1 MIEPSPIAPVPNDEA
16 APIVRIA
23 LVEDLADMRDSWT
36 RLIEGIPNFK
46 CVCAFASGEEALRR
60 LPEEK
65 VDVVLMDIRLP
76 RMSGIVCTAKL
87 KPLLPD
93 TQILILTVS
102 ADSDTVFRALE
113 AGADGYL
120 LKRCT
125 PEELQAAVLD
135 VLKGG
140 VPMTSEI
147 ARRVIASFRQRSVKS
162 AVTTRLTPR
171 EEEILTL
178 LAKGFVSKEIA
189 AQLGV
194 SYETVRDH
202 LKHIYDK
209 LHVHSRGEA
218 VARFQKD
225 LETGKGAVAPAAA
238 IEPDNKSHEAEI

>member
-1 MIEPSPIAPVPNDEA
+1 MSKNSSTTPTAKTI
-16 APIVRIA
+16 RIA
-23 LVEDLADMRDSWT
+23 LVEDLADVRDSWT
-36 RLIEGIPNFK
+36 RLIDGIPNFK
-46 CVCAFASGEEALRR
+46 CVCSFASGEEALRR
-60 LPEEK
+60 LPYEK

-76 RMSGIVCTAKL
+76 RMSGIACTTRL
-87 KPLLPD
+87 KPLIPH

-120 LKRCT
+120 LKRCS

-147 ARRVIASFRQRSVKS
+147 ARRVIASFRRQPAKND
-162 AVTTRLTPR
+162 AATNLTPR

-202 LKHIYDK
+202 LKHIYEK

-218 VARFQKD
+218 VARFNAS
-225 LETGKGAVAPAAA
+225 LESG
-238 IEPDNKSHEAEI
+238 ED

>member
-1 MIEPSPIAPVPNDEA
+1 MNPASSPSPTAGRLI
-16 APIVRIA
+16 RIA
-23 LVEDLADMRDSWT
+23 LVEDLADVRDSWQ
-36 RLIEGIPNFK
+36 RLIDGLPNFK
-46 CVCAFASGEEALRR
+46 CVCTLASGEEALRR
-60 LPEEK
+60 LPAEP

-76 RMSGIVCTAKL
+76 RMSGIACTARL
-87 KPLLPD
+87 KPLIPD

-120 LKRCT
+120 LKRCS

-147 ARRVIASFRQRSVKS
+147 ARRVIASFRRPPAKS
-162 AVTTRLTPR
+162 AAAPRLTPR

-178 LAKGFVSKEIA
+178 LSKGFVSKEIA
-189 AQLGV
+189 AKLGV
-194 SYETVRDH
+194 TYETVRDH
-202 LKHIYDK
+202 LRHIYEK

-218 VARFQKD
+218 VARFQ
-225 LETGKGAVAPAAA
+225 ETRDAGGG
-238 IEPDNKSHEAEI
+238 ET

>member
-1 MIEPSPIAPVPNDEA
+1 MI
-16 APIVRIA
+16 RIA
-23 LVEDLADMRDSWT
+23 LVEDLADVRDSWT
-36 RLIEGIPNFK
+36 RLIDGIPNLK
-46 CVCAFASGEEALRR
+46 CACAFATGEDALRR

-76 RMSGIVCTAKL
+76 RMSGIACTARL
-87 KPLLPD
+87 KALLPD
-93 TQILILTVS
+93 TQILILTAS

-147 ARRVIASFRQRSVKS
+147 ARRVIASFRRRPAKE
-162 AVTTRLTPR
+162 AAATKLTPR

-178 LAKGFVSKEIA
+178 LSKGLVNKEIA
-189 AQLGV
+189 DKLSV

-202 LKHIYDK
+202 LKHIYEK
-209 LHVHSRGEA
+209 LHVHSRTEA
-218 VARFQKD
+218 IARYFSNT
-225 LETGKGAVAPAAA
+225 ET
-238 IEPDNKSHEAEI
+238 EA

>member
-1 MIEPSPIAPVPNDEA
+1 MSKNPDTPTA
-16 APIVRIA
+16 AAKLIRIA
-23 LVEDLADMRDSWT
+23 LVEDLADVRDSWT
-36 RLIEGIPNFK
+36 RLIDGIPNFK
-46 CVCAFASGEEALRR
+46 CVCTFTDGEDALRR
-60 LPEEK
+60 LPGEK

-76 RMSGIVCTAKL
+76 RMSGIACTARL

-120 LKRCT
+120 LKRCS

-147 ARRVIASFRQRSVKS
+147 ARRVIASFRRQPAKS
-162 AVTTRLTPR
+162 DAATKLTPR

-178 LAKGFVSKEIA
+178 LSKGFVSKTIA

-202 LKHIYDK
+202 LKHIYEK

-218 VARFQKD
+218 VARFQ
-225 LETGKGAVAPAAA
+225 ETQ
-238 IEPDNKSHEAEI
+238 EAGED

>member
-1 MIEPSPIAPVPNDEA
+1 MNKKPEPAPA
-16 APIVRIA
+16 AGKVVRIA
-23 LVEDLADMRDSWT
+23 LVEDLPDVRDSWT
-36 RLIEGIPNFK
+36 RLIDGIPNFK
-46 CVCAFASGEEALRR
+46 CVCTCASGEEALRR
-60 LPEEK
+60 LPEET
-65 VDVVLMDIRLP
+65 VNVVLMDIRLP
-76 RMSGIVCTAKL
+76 RMSGIACTARL
-87 KPLLPD
+87 KPLIPH

-120 LKRCT
+120 LKRSS

-147 ARRVIASFRQRSVKS
+147 ARRVIASFRRQPAKS
-162 AVTTRLTPR
+162 DAATRLTPR

-189 AQLGV
+189 GQLGV

-202 LKHIYDK
+202 LKHIYEK

-218 VARFQKD
+218 VARFK
-225 LETGKGAVAPAAA
+225 ETQ
-238 IEPDNKSHEAEI
+238 EAGEE

>member
-1 MIEPSPIAPVPNDEA
+1 MSKVSNVSPARKGIS
-16 APIVRIA
+16 IA
-23 LVEDLADMRDSWT
+23 LVEDLADVRDSWT
-36 RLIEGIPNFK
+36 RLINGIPGFK
-46 CVCAFASGEEALRR
+46 CTCSFATGEEALRR
-60 LPEEK
+60 LPFEN

-76 RMSGIVCTAKL
+76 RMSGIACTTRL
-87 KPLLPD
+87 KPLIPN

-120 LKRCT
+120 LKRCS

-147 ARRVIASFRQRSVKS
+147 ARRVIASFRRHPAKND
-162 AVTTRLTPR
+162 TTTKLTPR
-171 EEEILTL
+171 EEEILIL
-178 LAKGFVSKEIA
+178 LSKGFVSKEIA
-189 AQLGV
+189 VKIGV

-202 LKHIYDK
+202 LKHVYEK

-218 VARFQKD
+218 VARYKESQ
-225 LETGKGAVAPAAA
+225 
-238 IEPDNKSHEAEI
+238 EAGLD

>member
-1 MIEPSPIAPVPNDEA
+1 MSRKPESESA
-16 APIVRIA
+16 AGKIIRIA
-23 LVEDLADMRDSWT
+23 LVEDLADVRDSWT
-36 RLIEGIPNFK
+36 RLIQGIPNFK
-46 CVCAFASGEEALRR
+46 CVCACADGEEALRR

-76 RMSGIVCTAKL
+76 RMSGIACTARL
-87 KPLLPD
+87 KPLLPH

-120 LKRCT
+120 LKRCS

-147 ARRVIASFRQRSVKS
+147 ARRVIASFRRPPAKS
-162 AVTTRLTPR
+162 DVVTRLTPR

-178 LAKGFVSKEIA
+178 LAKGYVSKTIA
-189 AQLGV
+189 VQLGV

-202 LKHIYDK
+202 LKHIYEK

-218 VARFQKD
+218 VARFH
-225 LETGKGAVAPAAA
+225 ETQ
-238 IEPDNKSHEAEI
+238 ESSEE